1 MNIMMLVIVTFMH
14 HRSTVSC
21 ACVFTHMFALEL
33 LSTLSFA
40 QVAFFVTWQK
50 VSILRKSD
58 DMIPSHH
65 RVFAPFLLRHCWRPP
80 PCSPSCLTD
89 GTLAVRFSDICYC
102 VWWGFWWWW
111 QGFLGQIFRYLVAT
125 KLLDVDAHPPTRLLA
140 GSLFLFEE
148 RFRYLYIRAKRLGW
162 SSHW

>member
-1 MNIMMLVIVTFMH
+1 MKIMKLVFVTFMH

-33 LSTLSFA
+33 PSTLSFA

-50 VSILRKSD
+50 LSILRKSD

-89 GTLAVRFSDICYC
+89 GTLAVRFSDICFC
-102 VWWGFWWWW
+102 VWWGFSWWWR
-111 QGFLGQIFRYLVAT
+111 GFVGQIYRYL
-125 KLLDVDAHPPTRLLA
+125 LLCMMRILVMVTGLSGSDFQIFGCDQTCGRRCPPPN
-140 GSLFLFEE
+140 
-148 RFRYLYIRAKRLGW
+148 
-162 SSHW
+162 

>member
-1 MNIMMLVIVTFMH
+1 MVLVFVTVCIIDQLYH
-14 HRSTVSC
+14 VH
-21 ACVFTHMFALEL
+21 ACLLTHMFALEL
-33 LSTLSFA
+33 PSTLSFA
-40 QVAFFVTWQK
+40 QVAFFVAWQK
-50 VSILRKSD
+50 LSILRKSD

-111 QGFLGQIFRYLVAT
+111 KDFLGQIFRYLVAT

-148 RFRYLYIRAKRLGW
+148 RFRFLYIRAKRLGW